1 MYWSSVLVTKVLPVT
16 NTVPSLLNLV
26 PLSERILKTEA
37 KIHASVIDFTFFTLN
52 IFLDEVS
59 LIECSFSLLICI
71 EFEAAGV
78 YKGKEDMAT

>member
-1 MYWSSVLVTKVLPVT
+1 MPYS
-16 NTVPSLLNLV
+16 
-26 PLSERILKTEA
+26 
-37 KIHASVIDFTFFTLN
+37 HFFTLN

-78 YKGKEDMAT
+78 YKGREDMAT